1 MALSKDKKAEV
12 VAELEQLFA
21 DSKLTVVAKYQ
32 GMTVKSMQQLR
43 RDARDNGSVIK
54 VVKNRLVR
62 KAIEN
67 VDAIKGTDTTDLK
80 DMLMYVFNADD
91 ETAGAQVLAA
101 FAKKDDAVQFVGGI
115 TADGQFMDAS
125 QIKALASLPSK
136 QQLIAGVIN
145 TLQSPLRT
153 VTGQLNSN
161 LLGLMDALAL
171 KASN

>member
-12 VAELEQLFA
+12 VAELEQLFT

-43 RDARDNGSVIK
+43 RDARDNGSVVK

-67 VDAIKGTDTTDLK
+67 VDAIKGADTTELK
-80 DMLMYVFNADD
+80 DMLMYVFNSDD
-91 ETAGAQVLAA
+91 ETASAQVLAA
-101 FAKKDDAVQFVGGI
+101 FAKKDTSVQFVGGI
-115 TADGQFMDAS
+115 TADGQFMTAAD
-125 QIKALASLPSK
+125 IKALASLPSK
-136 QQLIAGVIN
+136 QALIAGVIN

-153 VTGQLNSN
+153 VTGQLNGN
-161 LLGLMDALAL
+161 LLGLMDAIAA

>member
-1 MALSKDKKAEV
+1 MALTKDKKAEV
-12 VAELEQLFA
+12 VAELERLFV
-21 DSKLTVVAKYQ
+21 DSKLTVVAKYE

-43 RDARDNGSVIK
+43 REARENGSVIK

-67 VDAIKGTDTTDLK
+67 VDAIKGADTSELK
-80 DMLMYVFNADD
+80 DMLMYVFNAQD

-101 FAKKDDAVQFVGGI
+101 FAKKDDSVTFVGGI
-115 TADGQFMDAS
+115 TADGNFMNAAE
-125 QIKALASLPSK
+125 ITALASLPSK

-145 TLQSPLRT
+145 TLQSPMRT
-153 VTGQLNSN
+153 VTGQLKGN
-161 LLGLMDALAL
+161 LLGLMDALAA

>member
-21 DSKLTVVAKYQ
+21 ESKLTVVAKYQ
-32 GMTVKSMQQLR
+32 GMTVKSMQELR
-43 RDARDNGSVIK
+43 RNARENGSTVK

-67 VDAIKGTDTTDLK
+67 VDAIKSADTSELK
-80 DMLMYVFNADD
+80 DMLMYVFNSEE

-101 FAKKDDAVQFVGGI
+101 FAKKDDAVKFVGGI
-115 TADGQFMDAS
+115 TADGQFMSAEE
-125 QIKALASLPSK
+125 IKALASLPSK
-136 QQLIAGVIN
+136 AQLIAGVIN

-153 VTGQLNSN
+153 VTGQLNGN
-161 LLGLMDALAL
+161 LLGLMDALAA

>member
-1 MALSKDKKAEV
+1 MALTKDKKAEV
-12 VAELEQLFA
+12 VAELEKLFA
-21 DSKLTVVAKYQ
+21 ESKLTVVAKYQ

-43 RDARDNGSVIK
+43 RNARDNGSVVK

-62 KAIEN
+62 KAVEN
-67 VDAIKGTDTTDLK
+67 VDAIKGTDTSELK

-91 ETAGAQVLAA
+91 ETASAQVVAA
-101 FAKKDDAVQFVGGI
+101 FAKTEKAIEFVGGI
-115 TADGQFMDAS
+115 TATGEFMDAA

-153 VTGQLNSN
+153 VTGQLNRN
-161 LLGLMDALAL
+161 LLGLMDALAA

>member
-1 MALSKDKKAEV
+1 MALSKIEKADV
-12 VAELEQLFA
+12 VAELEKLFTE
-21 DSKLTVVAKYQ
+21 SKLTVVAKYQ
-32 GMTVKSMQQLR
+32 GMTVKSMQELR
-43 RDARDNGSVIK
+43 RDARENGSVVK

-62 KAIEN
+62 KAVEN
-67 VDAIKGTDTTDLK
+67 VDAIKGTDTSELK
-80 DMLMYVFNADD
+80 DMLMYVFNAQD

-101 FAKKDDAVQFVGGI
+101 FAKKDEAVQFVGGI
-115 TADGQFMDAS
+115 TADGQFMDAA

-153 VTGQLNSN
+153 VTGQLNGN
-161 LLGLMDALAL
+161 LLGLMDAIAA

>member
-43 RDARDNGSVIK
+43 RDAHESGTVIK

-67 VDAIKGTDTTDLK
+67 VDAIKGTDTTELK
-80 DMLMYVFNADD
+80 DMLMYVFNAED
-91 ETAGAQVLAA
+91 ETASAQVLAA
-101 FAKKDDAVQFVGGI
+101 FAKKDKAVQFVGGI
-115 TADGQFMDAS
+115 TADGQFMTATD
-125 QIKALASLPSK
+125 IKALASLPSK
-136 QQLIAGVIN
+136 QALIAGVIN

-153 VTGQLNSN
+153 VSGQLNGN
-161 LLGLMDALAL
+161 LLGLMDALAT
-171 KASN
+171 KASA

>member
-12 VAELEQLFA
+12 VAQLESLFA

-32 GMTVKSMQQLR
+32 GMSVKSMQELR
-43 RDARDNGSVIK
+43 GNARENGSVIK

-62 KAIEN
+62 KAVEN
-67 VDAIKGTDTTDLK
+67 VDSIKGTDTSELK
-80 DMLMYVFNADD
+80 DMLMYVFNSND

-101 FAKKDDAVQFVGGI
+101 FAKKEDAIKFVGGI
-115 TADGQFMDAS
+115 TATGEFMSAD

-145 TLQSPLRT
+145 TLQSPMRT
-153 VTGQLNSN
+153 VTGQLKGN
-161 LLGLMDALAL
+161 LLGLMDAIAA
-171 KASN
+171 KATN